1 MAHEVDFFEAKV
13 IDEGGDIVRHRLEDQ
28 REVDVGREPIGLQTD
43 GDNLPAFCEQQ
54 QGLAEHLDRAG
65 AAMQQ
70 DQRLADAV
78 DLVVYAEAVHQTCR
92 CL

>member
-1 MAHEVDFFEAKV
+1 VAHEVDFFEAEV
-13 IDEGGDIVRHRLEDQ
+13 IDEGSDIVRHRLEVQ
-28 REVDVGREPIGLQTD
+28 RAVDVGLAPIGLQID

-54 QGLAEHLDRAG
+54 QDLAEHLDRAS

-70 DQRLADAV
+70 DQRLAYAV
-78 DLVVYAEAVHQTCR
+78 DLVVHAEAVHQKCR